1 MNRNKKKQKDTNEK
15 CAGCEK
21 DVSIYKLILSSSVC
35 AAIIAGVFSMVTVHN
50 TNKITKEI
58 EIMKYEYYLHQETYE
73 ELREALNYFAR
84 FKVFNAEF
92 INHFEY
98 SGDESFDFV
107 FEMSDV
113 SGEEF
118 DARIKCLVPYL
129 SEEAKAV
136 LIENGILEFE
146 LQTYKVDK
154 SKVVDYKSASQECR
168 KYFDSVN
175 EEYERFSQ
183 KIIKAIEYDIK
194 TKYIPE

>member
-1 MNRNKKKQKDTNEK
+1 MGKRVAKD
-15 CAGCEK
+15 K
-21 DVSIYKLILSSSVC
+21 DENISITKLLLTSGVY
-35 AAIIAGVFSMVTVHN
+35 AAIIAGVFSLVTACS

-58 EIMKYEYYLHQETYE
+58 EVMKYEYSLHQETYE

-92 INHFEY
+92 VNHFEY

-118 DARIKCLVPYL
+118 SARIKCLVPYL
-129 SEEAKAV
+129 SEDAKV
-136 LIENGILEFE
+136 ILKENGILEFE
-146 LQTYKVDK
+146 LHTYKIDE
-154 SKVVDYKSASQECR
+154 SKIDDIKSASQECR

-183 KIIKAIEYDIK
+183 KIIEAIEYDIK